1 MHQYFRINHQITA
14 PTVRLIDE
22 DAKQIG
28 VLSIFEARQ
37 HSIDT
42 GLDLVEIAPRAVPPV
57 VKLISYSKFKY
68 QEAKKLKAEKKG
80 NKGGELKEIQMT
92 PFIGQKD
99 YEDRVKKSQVFLS
112 TGNKVKLSIKFQ
124 GRQIS
129 HQEFGHN
136 LVKKFTTDLA
146 EYAAPEGNSKL
157 IGKRLF
163 LIFSPVKKKN
173 KNE

>member
-1 MHQYFRINHQITA
+1 MHQYYRINHQITA
-14 PTVRLIDE
+14 PNVRLIDE
-22 DAKQIG
+22 TAKQIG
-28 VLSIFEARQ
+28 LVTIQEARQ
-37 HSIDT
+37 YSMDT
-42 GLDLVEIAPRAVPPV
+42 GLDLVEIAPKAVPPV

-99 YEDRVKKSQVFLS
+99 YEDRVKKTQNFLS

-129 HQEFGHN
+129 HQEFGYN
-136 LVKKFTTDLA
+136 LLNKFKTDLSEFA
-146 EYAAPEGNSKL
+146 TPEGDAKL
-157 IGKRLF
+157 MGKRLF
-163 LIFSPVKKKN
+163 QIFSPIKKKI
-173 KNE
+173 